1 MAHFAQLDEN
11 NIVLQVVVVNNNE
24 LLNADG
30 QEEEIRGIHFLQAH
44 FGMDTKWVQSSY
56 NLKFRR
62 NHAQIGGSYDP
73 VLDHFLPKCP
83 YDSKKWTISAET
95 EWVWVSPVPF
105 PSFALIDQAASEGKC
120 YDWDEETANW
130 VLKPQVIPEYN

>member
-11 NIVLQVVVVNNNE
+11 NKVLQVVVVNNNE
-24 LLNADG
+24 LLNANG

-44 FGMDTKWVQSSY
+44 FGMNTKWVQSSY

-62 NHAQIGGSYDP
+62 NHAEIGGSYDP

-83 YDSKKWTISAET
+83 YDAKTWTISADT
-95 EWVWVSPVPF
+95 DWQWVPPVPF
-105 PSFALIDQAASEGKC
+105 LDMEALDEAALSGKY
-120 YDWDEETANW
+120 YDWDDETTSW
-130 VLKPQVIPEYN
+130 VLKIPVIPEYN

>member
-44 FGMDTKWVQSSY
+44 FGMNTRWVQSSY

-62 NHAQIGGSYDP
+62 NHAEISGTYDP
-73 VLDHFLPKCP
+73 ELDHFLPKCP
-83 YDSKKWTISAET
+83 YDSKKWTISEET
-95 EWVWVSPVPF
+95 GWQWIPPVPF
-105 PSFALIDQAASEGKC
+105 PSVDRVENAAIAGKC

-130 VLKPQVIPEYN
+130 VLKLQVIPEYN